1 MNLSPKR
8 RHEPEINLTPLID
21 VVFLMLIFFMVS
33 TTFIQQTRLDV
44 SLPSASAVAQKAEAD
59 ALHLTI
65 DAQGNMFLDDRRLRN
80 GRRETIERALA
91 EALAGR
97 DPGAAHLI
105 IDADARAR
113 HQMVIRALDAAGRA
127 GVSRVG
133 MAAAAESAQ

>member
-1 MNLSPKR
+1 MSPR
-8 RHEPEINLTPLID
+8 RQHEPEINLTPLID

-44 SLPSASAVAQKAEAD
+44 TLPSASAVAPEAEPD

-65 DAQGNMFLDDRRLRN
+65 DAQGNMFLDERRLRN

-97 DPGAAHLI
+97 DPDAAHLI